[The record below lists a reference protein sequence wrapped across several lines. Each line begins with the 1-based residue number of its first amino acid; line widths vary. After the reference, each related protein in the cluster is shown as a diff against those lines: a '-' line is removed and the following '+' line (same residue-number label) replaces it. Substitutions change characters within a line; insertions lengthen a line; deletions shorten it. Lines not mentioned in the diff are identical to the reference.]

1 MIDIELLRKDP
12 DFVKAALA
20 KREMQAASIDRILE
34 LDRRRRELIGD
45 VEKRRSQRNDVAK
58 QIGKL
63 KAQKQDTAELQAQS
77 TELKNAM
84 AEAESALAETESA
97 LKEAASELPNY
108 TDERSPAGGKENN
121 QVVKVWG
128 EKPAPVSKPLDHVE
142 MSTRLGLVDHE
153 RGAKLSGSGFWI
165 YKGWGAALEW
175 ALVDFFNREHFADG
189 YTFMLPPHMLLDQC
203 GFAAGQFPK
212 FREDVFHVK
221 TSDDERQRFL
231 LPTAE
236 TAILNVYRDEI
247 LDATALPIKAFAY
260 TPCYRRESGAY
271 RTEERGTIRGH
282 QFNKV
287 EMFQFV
293 TPEDADAALAE
304 LVGKAESLMEKLG
317 LHYRTSLLAAGDTS
331 ASMAMT
337 YDVEVWLPS
346 IGIYKEVS
354 SASWAR
360 DYQAR
365 RANIRYRTEGKK
377 GTAFI
382 HTLNASGLAT
392 SRLLPAILEQHQ
404 REDGSLTVPEPLR
417 PWLGTDVIEPGRPL
431 PSRAAAK

>member
-1 MIDIELLRKDP
+1 MIDIDLIRKDP
-12 DFVKAALA
+12 NLVRTALE
-20 KREMQAASIDRILE
+20 KRESKISLDRIVE
-34 LDRRRRELIGD
+34 LDKRRRELIGD
-45 VEKRRSQRNDVAK
+45 VEKRRNQRNDVAK
-58 QIGKL
+58 QIGKMR
-63 KAQKQDTAELQAQS
+63 ASGQDTTELQAQS

-84 AEAESALAETESA
+84 ANAEAELASTESE
-97 LKEAASELPNY
+97 LQAAAAELPNIP
-108 TDERSPAGGKENN
+108 DDRVVAGGKENN
-121 QVVKVWG
+121 QVVKVFG
-128 EKPAPVSKPLDHVE
+128 EQPKLPAKPLDHVE
-142 MSTRLGLVDHE
+142 MSSRLGLVDHE

-175 ALVDFFNREHFADG
+175 ALIDFFNREHFADG
-189 YTFMLPPHMLLDQC
+189 YTFLLPPHMLLDQC

-212 FREDVFHVK
+212 FREDVFHIK
-221 TSDDERQRFL
+221 TDEDQRHRFL

-247 LDATALPIKAFAY
+247 LDQSALPIKAFAY
-260 TPCYRRESGAY
+260 TPCYRREAGTY

-287 EMFQFV
+287 EMFQFT
-293 TPEDADAALAE
+293 TPEDGEKALAE
-304 LVGKAESLMEKLG
+304 LVRKAETLMEKLG
-317 LHYRTSLLAAGDTS
+317 LHYRTSQLAAGDTS

-337 YDVEVWLPS
+337 YDVEVWIPS

-354 SASWAR
+354 SASWAKE
-360 DYQAR
+360 YQAR
-365 RANIRYRTEGKK
+365 RANIRYRPEGKK

-404 REDGSLTVPEPLR
+404 RDDGSLNVPEPLR
-417 PWLGTDVIEPGRPL
+417 AWLGTSVIEPGKP
-431 PSRAAAK
+431 PKATRAL